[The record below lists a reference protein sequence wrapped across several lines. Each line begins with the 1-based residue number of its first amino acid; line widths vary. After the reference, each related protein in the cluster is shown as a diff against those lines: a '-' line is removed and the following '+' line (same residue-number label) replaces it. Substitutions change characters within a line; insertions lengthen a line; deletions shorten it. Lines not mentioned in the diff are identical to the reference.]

1 MLVSVVLIWRWAIL
15 PSLPLLQKTV
25 TDVTSRGRS
34 DCKTAQ
40 LLASGLW
47 LNRLLANERVANV
60 TNDHKQKSAWA
71 HKLIRKVFTVI
82 KLESCFV
89 DFFTI
94 QSFCW
99 SSDRMQF
106 WGQLYYFRSYLNLCS
121 ICNIVSHRT
130 AAFSHFIVSRQGSTF
145 TLAIQNH

>member
-1 MLVSVVLIWRWAIL
+1 MLVFVVLIWRWAIL

-47 LNRLLANERVANV
+47 LNRLLANEWVANV

-99 SSDRMQF
+99 SSDRMQV
-106 WGQLYYFRSYLNLCS
+106 WGQLYFSEAIS
-121 ICNIVSHRT
+121 IFVASVILYPT
-130 AAFSHFIVSRQGSTF
+130 AQQLSAISL
-145 TLAIQNH
+145 LADKEAPLH